1 MDSDFVVGIN
11 KSIDAAKGE
20 TGQTYP
26 AYLHNTLVTK
36 KLDELAEAITEGGGG
51 ASALSDL
58 EDVDI
63 SGTVQGGKVLKYN
76 AVEEK
81 WAPGDDSGNVQSDWN
96 ESDPAS
102 GAYILNKPDIDA
114 KMNKINASG
123 VGSFSLNRAVN
134 TTIGNNSFAEGNICT
149 ASGTQSHAEG
159 LQTVASGASS
169 HAEGVYSTA
178 SGNESHAEG
187 MNTTASGDNSHA
199 EGNHTIAAGDNQH
212 VSGKY
217 NIEDS
222 NDTYAEIVGNG
233 TSNNIRSNA
242 RTLDWSG
249 NESLAGNIDAAG
261 FGSRLAALVPNSY
274 IELTQAEYDALTP
287 AEKMSDTP
295 YLITDANGD
304 GSQFQPVIYST
315 SERVIG
321 VWTDGKPLYEKT
333 VVLSSELTINAND
346 WGVTSEPSS
355 GISSLIDMVVLSST
369 GTVYL
374 AYGAIDTG
382 DYIRIYNVR
391 SNAEIR
397 IKTFI
402 IRYTKT
408 TDTPGS
414 GIWTPQGVPAV
425 HYSTDEQVVGTWID
439 GSPVYEKTISID
451 NISGTSYETS
461 ALGLNISKLVSFFAY
476 IHLGS
481 DGGYGWITTPHTEYA
496 QRTYKLDCWYQS
508 GDDKIHIQSDWG
520 LSGAIIVVRYTK
532 SST

>member
-1 MDSDFVVGIN
+1 M
-11 KSIDAAKGE
+11 E
-20 TGQTYP
+20 
-26 AYLHNTLVTK
+26 
-36 KLDELAEAITEGGGG
+36 
-51 ASALSDL
+51 
-58 EDVDI
+58 
-63 SGTVQGGKVLKYN
+63 
-76 AVEEK
+76 
-81 WAPGDDSGNVQSDWN
+81 
-96 ESDPAS
+96 
-102 GAYILNKPDIDA
+102 
-114 KMNKINASG
+114 
-123 VGSFSLNRAVN
+123 
-134 TTIGNNSFAEGNICT
+134 
-149 ASGTQSHAEG
+149 
-159 LQTVASGASS
+159 
-169 HAEGVYSTA
+169 
-178 SGNESHAEG
+178 
-187 MNTTASGDNSHA
+187 TTASGDNSHA

-233 TSNNIRSNA
+233 TSYIRSNA

-315 SERVIG
+315 TEREIG
-321 VWTDGKPLYEKT
+321 V
-333 VVLSSELTINAND
+333 
-346 WGVTSEPSS
+346 
-355 GISSLIDMVVLSST
+355 
-369 GTVYL
+369 
-374 AYGAIDTG
+374 
-382 DYIRIYNVR
+382 
-391 SNAEIR
+391 
-397 IKTFI
+397 
-402 IRYTKT
+402 
-408 TDTPGS
+408 
-414 GIWTPQGVPAV
+414 
-425 HYSTDEQVVGTWID
+425 WID

-481 DGGYGWITTPHTEYA
+481 DGGYSWMTTPHTEYA
-496 QRTYKLDCWYQS
+496 QRTYKLDCCYQS

-520 LSGAIIVVRYTK
+520 LSGGIFVMRYTKSTDTPGSGIWTPQGVPAVHYSTDEQVVGTWIDGSTLYEKTFEYNGSYEGDVELANQFSGIGECFISEAFCINQSDAVLPLPYCHRVTGNTITLFINGTKTGFYIRIGEYQTLSHIVIVMRYTK